1 MGWIFL
7 WLALALA
14 TQLWLCFRVARSSI
28 ALAIATFFLG
38 SIAAVYTLF
47 KHRGDP
53 ETSVTAPFLANLAFS
68 VLLVA
73 SSWQL
78 VKASMLEQAAQ
89 DQLAAA
95 AEVAE
100 APPAPPAPLAAADT
114 AAQSATPLDPVD
126 AFSAELRNVGI
137 AHTVTRLP
145 ATTQLPGGVVD
156 AAQIDALASTIG
168 ASAPA
173 GAELSVTLF
182 RCDSVP
188 ACRSVAGNYMQQSS
202 TRARVLQN
210 GATLLVIPVAGSGEF
225 DVLSASLASAF
236 RKLPR

>member
-100 APPAPPAPLAAADT
+100 APPAPLAPLAAADT

-145 ATTQLPGGVVD
+145 ATTQLP
-156 AAQIDALASTIG
+156 G

-236 RKLPR
+236 RQLPR

>member
-1 MGWIFL
+1 
-7 WLALALA
+7 
-14 TQLWLCFRVARSSI
+14 
-28 ALAIATFFLG
+28 
-38 SIAAVYTLF
+38 
-47 KHRGDP
+47 
-53 ETSVTAPFLANLAFS
+53 
-68 VLLVA
+68 
-73 SSWQL
+73 
-78 VKASMLEQAAQ
+78 
-89 DQLAAA
+89 
-95 AEVAE
+95 
-100 APPAPPAPLAAADT
+100 
-114 AAQSATPLDPVD
+114 
-126 AFSAELRNVGI
+126 
-137 AHTVTRLP
+137 LP
-145 ATTQLPGGVVD
+145 ATTKLPGGVVD

-182 RCDSVP
+182 RCDSVH